1 LSEWFD
7 TRRCCIPIA
16 FKFCFKTCKENQER
30 LELYGTH
37 QILIYVDVNFLDENI
52 NVIKENTGTLLIVK
66 WIFKEIGCDTC
77 GSGQNKWWAF
87 VNMVMNLQVP

>member
-1 LSEWFD
+1 
-7 TRRCCIPIA
+7 
-16 FKFCFKTCKENQER
+16 
-30 LELYGTH
+30 
-37 QILIYVDVNFLDENI
+37 VDVNFLDENI